1 MALLVFLC
9 SPRYCVD
16 ITYKSLNVGGVAPIM
31 CQLGQ
36 LDGAAVATRLESN
49 FRPAELPSGE
59 KGHTPGYVD
68 IGTAN
73 LKLQNQERKQTAG
86 QPVLDKLRD
95 HSHGTDV
102 YNIICERACDNTH
115 NVLQFGHQVPWSQ
128 REERR

>member
-16 ITYKSLNVGGVAPIM
+16 IAYKSLNVGGVTPIM
-31 CQLGQ
+31 WQLGQ
-36 LDGAAVATRLESN
+36 LDGAAVATGFESN
-49 FRPAELPSGE
+49 LRPAELISGG
-59 KGHTPGYVD
+59 KGRILVYVD
-68 IGTAN
+68 TGIAN
-73 LKLQNQERKQTAG
+73 LKLQSQERRRQTAG

-115 NVLQFGHQVPWSQ
+115 SMPQFGH
-128 REERR
+128 